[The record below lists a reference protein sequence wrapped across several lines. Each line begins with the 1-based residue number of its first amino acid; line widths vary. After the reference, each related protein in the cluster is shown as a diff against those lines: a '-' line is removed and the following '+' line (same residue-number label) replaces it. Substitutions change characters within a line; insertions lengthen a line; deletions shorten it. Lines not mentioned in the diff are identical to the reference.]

1 MEQHFALPDA
11 LPGGLDIAA
20 EFQRLLEVLLNGGD
34 AGGILHP
41 DRILEVVV
49 EAAVVEV
56 YGTHHGPPQRP
67 SRGQS
72 RAATR

>member
-11 LPGGLDIAA
+11 LPGGLDVAA
-20 EFQRLLEVLLNGGD
+20 EFQRLLEILLDGGD

-49 EAAVVEV
+49 EAAVIQID
-56 YGTHHGPPQRP
+56 GAHHGLTPES
-67 SRGQS
+67 SRDL
-72 RAATR
+72 